1 MRNMGVSRLFIGI
14 VIAAIIVIALFVT
27 VLLQR
32 PEEPTGATIV
42 YNPYGEEGSWHKGQL
57 HCHSTQSDGRL
68 APPEV
73 ISRYADLGFEFV
85 ALTDHNQVTL
95 TDGPI
100 LVLGE
105 EYGQGSTESGVGTH
119 MNGINISTA
128 PGALWSAQDRVDAIN
143 AQGGIASLNHP
154 DTWPFRYSD
163 DVLAALVDYTSL
175 EIVNGDVDP
184 GAFEIW
190 DDALRSGKRVWGVAT
205 DDAHTADQY
214 GHSWIA
220 VRMPG
225 AVTTDNVLEAIRK
238 GSLYASQGPLIEDIR
253 VSERYLNVSCSG
265 ADQIRFYGPE
275 QKLLASVDG
284 EIGSY
289 ALRGSEGFVRAEV
302 DVGELSAWTQPVF
315 VESMPQPSPSSDLG
329 DMTSLSLAP
338 PSVRTAR
345 D

>member
-1 MRNMGVSRLFIGI
+1 
-14 VIAAIIVIALFVT
+14 
-27 VLLQR
+27 
-32 PEEPTGATIV
+32 
-42 YNPYGEEGSWHKGQL
+42 
-57 HCHSTQSDGRL
+57 
-68 APPEV
+68 
-73 ISRYADLGFEFV
+73 
-85 ALTDHNQVTL
+85 
-95 TDGPI
+95 
-100 LVLGE
+100 
-105 EYGQGSTESGVGTH
+105 
-119 MNGINISTA
+119 
-128 PGALWSAQDRVDAIN
+128 
-143 AQGGIASLNHP
+143 
-154 DTWPFRYSD
+154 
-163 DVLAALVDYTSL
+163 
-175 EIVNGDVDP
+175 
-184 GAFEIW
+184 
-190 DDALRSGKRVWGVAT
+190 
-205 DDAHTADQY
+205 
-214 GHSWIA
+214 
-220 VRMPG
+220 MPG

-329 DMTSLSLAP
+329 GMTSLSLAP